1 MEPIQATLRDQ
12 ERAYKMYMYTVSK
25 NQLDT
30 KKKYSTIHTYVSR
43 TLCKMESIHSSR
55 STTGIKKIFNLATK
69 SLNLIFTVHPQ
80 LFMMQSAVSN
90 ILVF

>member
-30 KKKYSTIHTYVSR
+30 TKKTR
-43 TLCKMESIHSSR
+43 Q
-55 STTGIKKIFNLATK
+55 KIIAN
-69 SLNLIFTVHPQ
+69 
-80 LFMMQSAVSN
+80 
-90 ILVF
+90 